1 MTLATTGQDIAGT
14 EQGMAGRLDDLTAK
28 VDHLTRMME
37 EERASRAA
45 LGELMTDSAPIV
57 RSAYEQ
63 VALKLHERDIDV
75 AEITDL
81 MLRLAES
88 ASDLNRALE
97 TFQSLSALA
106 DDAGGLTGQAFEMIA
121 ARLDELDRRGYFT
134 FAKGG
139 LEVIDRIVS
148 SFDDDDIQA
157 LGDNVVLIFD
167 TVKEMTQP
175 EVMRMLQRSVRM
187 IREDTDPKKVSMFR
201 LLREMRDP
209 EVKLG
214 LHRMLSM
221 LRGIAMTEETDANT
235 RTTDHSEKEE

>member
-1 MTLATTGQDIAGT
+1 MTLTIT

-134 FAKGG
+134 FAQGG

-187 IREDTDPKKVSMFR
+187 IREDTDPKKVSMFG

-221 LRGIAMTEETDANT
+221 LRGIAMTDETDETDENT